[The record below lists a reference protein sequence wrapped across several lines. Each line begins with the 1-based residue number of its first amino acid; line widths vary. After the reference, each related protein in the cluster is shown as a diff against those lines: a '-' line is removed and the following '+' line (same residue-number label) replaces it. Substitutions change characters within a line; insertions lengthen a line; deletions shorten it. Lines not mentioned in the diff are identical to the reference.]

1 MVKLLRFFFKKI
13 LDKRKNGFI
22 NKIIKKVIPFKN
34 FYYLIKSEIIK
45 KITLQFPPYNER
57 VHNDLITLSWDPI
70 RYSTIALAINSIVR
84 EKIQGSFAEFGVF
97 KGETSKFIH
106 LLAPEKILY
115 LFDTFKGF
123 PAEYIED
130 KNEVKRFKNTKVEI
144 VKKNIGD
151 LNNVVIRKGIFPETT
166 KGLETEKFSFVY
178 IDADLY
184 ISILDGLRFFY
195 PRISQ
200 GGYLFIH
207 DYNNPQESNAG
218 VLRAVREFMADKE
231 EKILEIPDILGSIVF
246 RKI

>member
-1 MVKLLRFFFKKI
+1 MSFFFKKI
-13 LDKRKNGFI
+13 LDTKKNGYI
-22 NKIIKKVIPFKN
+22 VKIIKKITLLKKL
-34 FYYLIKSEIIK
+34 YYLIKAEIIK
-45 KITLQFPPYNER
+45 KITLQYPPYNR
-57 VHNDLITLSWDPI
+57 RFHNDLIKPSWDPI
-70 RYSTIALAINSIVR
+70 RYSTIALAINSILR
-84 EKIQGSFAEFGVF
+84 DKIQGSFAEFGVF
-97 KGETSKFIH
+97 RGETSKFIH
-106 LLAPEKILY
+106 LLAPGKRLY
-115 LFDTFKGF
+115 LFDTFEGF
-123 PAEYIED
+123 PEEYLED
-130 KNEVKRFKNTKVEI
+130 KNEAKRFKNTKLEI

-151 LNNVVIRKGIFPETT
+151 LNNVIIRKGIFPETT